1 MSILSASII
10 FGMALINP
18 STLDVTVFNC
28 SLKSFDKFSF
38 SIKFTNA
45 CNQRWK
51 SLCIVVSKFLKVKE
65 TKLAI
70 QHFYYHGVQ
79 FKIVPMINPGK
90 LEIHLFVQDLSLPL
104 LKGM

>member
-18 STLDVTVFNC
+18 STLDVTVLNC
-28 SLKSFDKFSF
+28 SLISFDKFSF

-51 SLCIVVSKFLKVKE
+51 SLCIVVSKILKVEE
-65 TKLAI
+65 TKLVI
-70 QHFYYHGVQ
+70 QHFYYFDVQ
-79 FKIVPMINPGK
+79 F
-90 LEIHLFVQDLSLPL
+90 IHSDKPW
-104 LKGM
+104 KA